1 MVFLIQNTQNR
12 DGAAVQIKL
21 DELIRA
27 TRGAH
32 NSVLN
37 LEEMSEE
44 ELERLRAEYL
54 EVAERARTHLQEG
67 KRKPGRA
74 SAGKENQAEIGKS
87 PGQGKASTKA
97 STI

>member
-37 LEEMSEE
+37 LGEMSEE
-44 ELERLRAEYL
+44 ELERLRADYL
-54 EVAERARTHLQEG
+54 ELAERARTHLKEG
-67 KRKPGRA
+67 KKKPGRA
-74 SAGKENQAEIGKS
+74 GRENQAEIGKS

-97 STI
+97 STA